1 MSEKKTKL
9 FRIRKTVCKMLNA
22 RGYLV
27 AQAELDRDKD
37 SFTEEF
43 GEDPRRDALTLQFD
57 LREDPTQ
64 HIFVFFPDEEK
75 VGVKTIKEYAK
86 RMKDEQV
93 NRAIIVVQQSLTP
106 FARQSL
112 LECQAQK
119 FYIEQF
125 QEAELLVN
133 ITDEER
139 QASAPV
145 AAPGDGDCVELHEL
159 WRLNQVLAGDH
170 PNLLEV
176 HPELLG
182 AWQDLHLRYLN
193 GEVDIRGRAR
203 GEQLYTNGL
212 LALRARL
219 DPRRRQQRD
228 LLDRLNEILA
238 DKLFVNFSV
247 FQSVPDVWGIDQVF
261 PVLPLSGL
269 DQPATRRGVLQDI
282 TCDSDGRIDQY
293 VDGEG
298 VEATLPLPE
307 TLNRHLGI
315 FMVGAYQEILG
326 DMHNLF
332 GDTDS
337 VDVNLNERGEIELT
351 HAIQGDTVSS
361 VKHVV
366 GGRSFQLTPAS
377 HRTSARAAAWLWTCP
392 ALANQSTGVNLI

>member
-86 RMKDEQV
+86 RMKDKQV

-133 ITDEER
+133 ITD
-139 QASAPV
+139 
-145 AAPGDGDCVELHEL
+145 H
-159 WRLNQVLAGDH
+159 VLVPEH
-170 PNLLEV
+170 ILLS
-176 HPELLG
+176 
-182 AWQDLHLRYLN
+182 D
-193 GEVDIRGRAR
+193 
-203 GEQLYTNGL
+203 EQK
-212 LALRARL
+212 RV
-219 DPRRRQQRD
+219 
-228 LLDRLNEILA
+228 LLDRYKVKETQLPRIQMH
-238 DKLFVNFSV
+238 D
-247 FQSVPDVWGIDQVF
+247 
-261 PVLPLSGL
+261 PVARYFGM
-269 DQPATRRGVLQDI
+269 RRGQVVRI
-282 TCDSDGRIDQY
+282 IRPSETAGRY
-293 VDGEG
+293 VTYRLC
-298 VEATLPLPE
+298 V
-307 TLNRHLGI
+307 
-315 FMVGAYQEILG
+315 
-326 DMHNLF
+326 
-332 GDTDS
+332 
-337 VDVNLNERGEIELT
+337 
-351 HAIQGDTVSS
+351 
-361 VKHVV
+361 
-366 GGRSFQLTPAS
+366 
-377 HRTSARAAAWLWTCP
+377 
-392 ALANQSTGVNLI
+392 

>member
-119 FYIEQF
+119 FDSEQF

-133 ITDEER
+133 ITD
-139 QASAPV
+139 
-145 AAPGDGDCVELHEL
+145 H
-159 WRLNQVLAGDH
+159 VLVPEH
-170 PNLLEV
+170 ILLS
-176 HPELLG
+176 
-182 AWQDLHLRYLN
+182 D
-193 GEVDIRGRAR
+193 
-203 GEQLYTNGL
+203 EQK
-212 LALRARL
+212 RV
-219 DPRRRQQRD
+219 
-228 LLDRLNEILA
+228 LLDRYKVKETQLPRIQMH
-238 DKLFVNFSV
+238 D
-247 FQSVPDVWGIDQVF
+247 
-261 PVLPLSGL
+261 PVARYFGM
-269 DQPATRRGVLQDI
+269 RRGQVVRI
-282 TCDSDGRIDQY
+282 IRPSETAGRY
-293 VDGEG
+293 VTYRLC
-298 VEATLPLPE
+298 V
-307 TLNRHLGI
+307 
-315 FMVGAYQEILG
+315 
-326 DMHNLF
+326 
-332 GDTDS
+332 
-337 VDVNLNERGEIELT
+337 
-351 HAIQGDTVSS
+351 
-361 VKHVV
+361 
-366 GGRSFQLTPAS
+366 
-377 HRTSARAAAWLWTCP
+377 
-392 ALANQSTGVNLI
+392 

>member
-133 ITDEER
+133 ITD
-139 QASAPV
+139 
-145 AAPGDGDCVELHEL
+145 H
-159 WRLNQVLAGDH
+159 VLVPEH
-170 PNLLEV
+170 ILLS
-176 HPELLG
+176 
-182 AWQDLHLRYLN
+182 D
-193 GEVDIRGRAR
+193 
-203 GEQLYTNGL
+203 EQK
-212 LALRARL
+212 RV
-219 DPRRRQQRD
+219 
-228 LLDRLNEILA
+228 LLDRYKVKETQLPRIQMH
-238 DKLFVNFSV
+238 D
-247 FQSVPDVWGIDQVF
+247 
-261 PVLPLSGL
+261 PVARYFGM
-269 DQPATRRGVLQDI
+269 RRGQVVRI
-282 TCDSDGRIDQY
+282 IRPSETAGR
-293 VDGEG
+293 
-298 VEATLPLPE
+298 
-307 TLNRHLGI
+307 
-315 FMVGAYQEILG
+315 
-326 DMHNLF
+326 
-332 GDTDS
+332 
-337 VDVNLNERGEIELT
+337 DVTYRLC
-351 HAIQGDTVSS
+351 V
-361 VKHVV
+361 
-366 GGRSFQLTPAS
+366 
-377 HRTSARAAAWLWTCP
+377 
-392 ALANQSTGVNLI
+392 

>member
-133 ITDEER
+133 ITD
-139 QASAPV
+139 
-145 AAPGDGDCVELHEL
+145 H
-159 WRLNQVLAGDH
+159 VLVPEH
-170 PNLLEV
+170 ILLS
-176 HPELLG
+176 
-182 AWQDLHLRYLN
+182 D
-193 GEVDIRGRAR
+193 
-203 GEQLYTNGL
+203 EQK
-212 LALRARL
+212 RV
-219 DPRRRQQRD
+219 
-228 LLDRLNEILA
+228 LLDRYKVKETQLPRIQMH
-238 DKLFVNFSV
+238 D
-247 FQSVPDVWGIDQVF
+247 
-261 PVLPLSGL
+261 PVARYFGM
-269 DQPATRRGVLQDI
+269 RRGQVVRI
-282 TCDSDGRIDQY
+282 IRPSETAGRY
-293 VDGEG
+293 VTYRLC
-298 VEATLPLPE
+298 V
-307 TLNRHLGI
+307 
-315 FMVGAYQEILG
+315 
-326 DMHNLF
+326 
-332 GDTDS
+332 
-337 VDVNLNERGEIELT
+337 
-351 HAIQGDTVSS
+351 
-361 VKHVV
+361 
-366 GGRSFQLTPAS
+366 
-377 HRTSARAAAWLWTCP
+377 
-392 ALANQSTGVNLI
+392 

>member
-112 LECQAQK
+112 LECPAQK

-133 ITDEER
+133 ITD
-139 QASAPV
+139 
-145 AAPGDGDCVELHEL
+145 H
-159 WRLNQVLAGDH
+159 VLVPEH
-170 PNLLEV
+170 ILLS
-176 HPELLG
+176 
-182 AWQDLHLRYLN
+182 D
-193 GEVDIRGRAR
+193 
-203 GEQLYTNGL
+203 EQK
-212 LALRARL
+212 RV
-219 DPRRRQQRD
+219 
-228 LLDRLNEILA
+228 LLDRYKVKETQLPRIQMH
-238 DKLFVNFSV
+238 D
-247 FQSVPDVWGIDQVF
+247 
-261 PVLPLSGL
+261 PVARYFGM
-269 DQPATRRGVLQDI
+269 RRGQVVRI
-282 TCDSDGRIDQY
+282 IRPSETAGRY
-293 VDGEG
+293 VTYRLC
-298 VEATLPLPE
+298 V
-307 TLNRHLGI
+307 
-315 FMVGAYQEILG
+315 
-326 DMHNLF
+326 
-332 GDTDS
+332 
-337 VDVNLNERGEIELT
+337 
-351 HAIQGDTVSS
+351 
-361 VKHVV
+361 
-366 GGRSFQLTPAS
+366 
-377 HRTSARAAAWLWTCP
+377 
-392 ALANQSTGVNLI
+392 

>member
-43 GEDPRRDALTLQFD
+43 GEDPRRDALTLQFA

-133 ITDEER
+133 ITD
-139 QASAPV
+139 
-145 AAPGDGDCVELHEL
+145 H
-159 WRLNQVLAGDH
+159 VLVPEH
-170 PNLLEV
+170 ILLS
-176 HPELLG
+176 
-182 AWQDLHLRYLN
+182 D
-193 GEVDIRGRAR
+193 
-203 GEQLYTNGL
+203 EQK
-212 LALRARL
+212 RV
-219 DPRRRQQRD
+219 
-228 LLDRLNEILA
+228 LLDRYKVKETQLPRIQMH
-238 DKLFVNFSV
+238 D
-247 FQSVPDVWGIDQVF
+247 
-261 PVLPLSGL
+261 PVARYFGM
-269 DQPATRRGVLQDI
+269 RRGQVVRI
-282 TCDSDGRIDQY
+282 IRPSETAGRY
-293 VDGEG
+293 VTYRLC
-298 VEATLPLPE
+298 V
-307 TLNRHLGI
+307 
-315 FMVGAYQEILG
+315 
-326 DMHNLF
+326 
-332 GDTDS
+332 
-337 VDVNLNERGEIELT
+337 
-351 HAIQGDTVSS
+351 
-361 VKHVV
+361 
-366 GGRSFQLTPAS
+366 
-377 HRTSARAAAWLWTCP
+377 
-392 ALANQSTGVNLI
+392 

>member
-133 ITDEER
+133 ITD
-139 QASAPV
+139 
-145 AAPGDGDCVELHEL
+145 H
-159 WRLNQVLAGDH
+159 VLVPEH
-170 PNLLEV
+170 ILLS
-176 HPELLG
+176 
-182 AWQDLHLRYLN
+182 D
-193 GEVDIRGRAR
+193 
-203 GEQLYTNGL
+203 EQK
-212 LALRARL
+212 RV
-219 DPRRRQQRD
+219 
-228 LLDRLNEILA
+228 LLDRYKVKETQLPRIQMH
-238 DKLFVNFSV
+238 D
-247 FQSVPDVWGIDQVF
+247 
-261 PVLPLSGL
+261 PVARYFGM
-269 DQPATRRGVLQDI
+269 RRGRVVRI
-282 TCDSDGRIDQY
+282 IRPSETAGRY
-293 VDGEG
+293 VTYRLC
-298 VEATLPLPE
+298 V
-307 TLNRHLGI
+307 
-315 FMVGAYQEILG
+315 
-326 DMHNLF
+326 
-332 GDTDS
+332 
-337 VDVNLNERGEIELT
+337 
-351 HAIQGDTVSS
+351 
-361 VKHVV
+361 
-366 GGRSFQLTPAS
+366 
-377 HRTSARAAAWLWTCP
+377 
-392 ALANQSTGVNLI
+392 

>member
-133 ITDEER
+133 ITD
-139 QASAPV
+139 
-145 AAPGDGDCVELHEL
+145 H
-159 WRLNQVLAGDH
+159 VLVPEH
-170 PNLLEV
+170 ILLS
-176 HPELLG
+176 
-182 AWQDLHLRYLN
+182 D
-193 GEVDIRGRAR
+193 
-203 GEQLYTNGL
+203 EQK
-212 LALRARL
+212 RV
-219 DPRRRQQRD
+219 
-228 LLDRLNEILA
+228 LLDRYKVKETQLPRIQMH
-238 DKLFVNFSV
+238 D
-247 FQSVPDVWGIDQVF
+247 
-261 PVLPLSGL
+261 PVAGYFGM
-269 DQPATRRGVLQDI
+269 RRGQVVRI
-282 TCDSDGRIDQY
+282 IRPSETAGRY
-293 VDGEG
+293 VTYRLC
-298 VEATLPLPE
+298 V
-307 TLNRHLGI
+307 
-315 FMVGAYQEILG
+315 
-326 DMHNLF
+326 
-332 GDTDS
+332 
-337 VDVNLNERGEIELT
+337 
-351 HAIQGDTVSS
+351 
-361 VKHVV
+361 
-366 GGRSFQLTPAS
+366 
-377 HRTSARAAAWLWTCP
+377 
-392 ALANQSTGVNLI
+392 

>member
-125 QEAELLVN
+125 QEAALLVN
-133 ITDEER
+133 ITD
-139 QASAPV
+139 
-145 AAPGDGDCVELHEL
+145 H
-159 WRLNQVLAGDH
+159 VLVPEH
-170 PNLLEV
+170 ILLS
-176 HPELLG
+176 
-182 AWQDLHLRYLN
+182 D
-193 GEVDIRGRAR
+193 
-203 GEQLYTNGL
+203 EQK
-212 LALRARL
+212 RV
-219 DPRRRQQRD
+219 
-228 LLDRLNEILA
+228 LLDRYKVKETQLPRIQMH
-238 DKLFVNFSV
+238 D
-247 FQSVPDVWGIDQVF
+247 
-261 PVLPLSGL
+261 PVARYFGM
-269 DQPATRRGVLQDI
+269 RRGQVVRI
-282 TCDSDGRIDQY
+282 IRPSETAGRY
-293 VDGEG
+293 VTYRLC
-298 VEATLPLPE
+298 V
-307 TLNRHLGI
+307 
-315 FMVGAYQEILG
+315 
-326 DMHNLF
+326 
-332 GDTDS
+332 
-337 VDVNLNERGEIELT
+337 
-351 HAIQGDTVSS
+351 
-361 VKHVV
+361 
-366 GGRSFQLTPAS
+366 
-377 HRTSARAAAWLWTCP
+377 
-392 ALANQSTGVNLI
+392 

>member
-106 FARQSL
+106 FARRSL

-133 ITDEER
+133 ITD
-139 QASAPV
+139 
-145 AAPGDGDCVELHEL
+145 H
-159 WRLNQVLAGDH
+159 VLVPEH
-170 PNLLEV
+170 ILLS
-176 HPELLG
+176 
-182 AWQDLHLRYLN
+182 D
-193 GEVDIRGRAR
+193 
-203 GEQLYTNGL
+203 EQK
-212 LALRARL
+212 RV
-219 DPRRRQQRD
+219 
-228 LLDRLNEILA
+228 LLDRYKVKETQLPRIQMH
-238 DKLFVNFSV
+238 D
-247 FQSVPDVWGIDQVF
+247 
-261 PVLPLSGL
+261 PVARYFGM
-269 DQPATRRGVLQDI
+269 RRGQVVRI
-282 TCDSDGRIDQY
+282 IRPSETAGRY
-293 VDGEG
+293 VTYRLC
-298 VEATLPLPE
+298 V
-307 TLNRHLGI
+307 
-315 FMVGAYQEILG
+315 
-326 DMHNLF
+326 
-332 GDTDS
+332 
-337 VDVNLNERGEIELT
+337 
-351 HAIQGDTVSS
+351 
-361 VKHVV
+361 
-366 GGRSFQLTPAS
+366 
-377 HRTSARAAAWLWTCP
+377 
-392 ALANQSTGVNLI
+392 

>member
-133 ITDEER
+133 ITD
-139 QASAPV
+139 
-145 AAPGDGDCVELHEL
+145 H
-159 WRLNQVLAGDH
+159 VLVPEH
-170 PNLLEV
+170 ILLS
-176 HPELLG
+176 
-182 AWQDLHLRYLN
+182 D
-193 GEVDIRGRAR
+193 
-203 GEQLYTNGL
+203 EQK
-212 LALRARL
+212 RV
-219 DPRRRQQRD
+219 
-228 LLDRLNEILA
+228 LLDRYKVKETQLPRIQMH
-238 DKLFVNFSV
+238 D
-247 FQSVPDVWGIDQVF
+247 
-261 PVLPLSGL
+261 PVARYFGM
-269 DQPATRRGVLQDI
+269 RRGQVVRIIRPSETAGRYVTYRLCVLM
-282 TCDSDGRIDQY
+282 
-293 VDGEG
+293 
-298 VEATLPLPE
+298 A
-307 TLNRHLGI
+307 
-315 FMVGAYQEILG
+315 
-326 DMHNLF
+326 
-332 GDTDS
+332 
-337 VDVNLNERGEIELT
+337 
-351 HAIQGDTVSS
+351 
-361 VKHVV
+361 HV
-366 GGRSFQLTPAS
+366 R
-377 HRTSARAAAWLWTCP
+377 
-392 ALANQSTGVNLI
+392 

>member
-133 ITDEER
+133 ITD
-139 QASAPV
+139 
-145 AAPGDGDCVELHEL
+145 H
-159 WRLNQVLAGDH
+159 VLVPEH
-170 PNLLEV
+170 ILLS
-176 HPELLG
+176 
-182 AWQDLHLRYLN
+182 D
-193 GEVDIRGRAR
+193 
-203 GEQLYTNGL
+203 EQK
-212 LALRARL
+212 RV
-219 DPRRRQQRD
+219 
-228 LLDRLNEILA
+228 LLDRYKVKETQLPRIQMHDPVA
-238 DKLFVNFSV
+238 RYFGMR
-247 FQSVPDVWGIDQVF
+247 WGQVVRIIR
-261 PVLPLSGL
+261 PSET
-269 DQPATRRGVLQDI
+269 A
-282 TCDSDGRIDQY
+282 GRY
-293 VDGEG
+293 VTYRLC
-298 VEATLPLPE
+298 V
-307 TLNRHLGI
+307 
-315 FMVGAYQEILG
+315 
-326 DMHNLF
+326 
-332 GDTDS
+332 
-337 VDVNLNERGEIELT
+337 
-351 HAIQGDTVSS
+351 
-361 VKHVV
+361 
-366 GGRSFQLTPAS
+366 
-377 HRTSARAAAWLWTCP
+377 
-392 ALANQSTGVNLI
+392 

>member
-93 NRAIIVVQQSLTP
+93 NRAIIVVQQSLTT

-133 ITDEER
+133 ITD
-139 QASAPV
+139 
-145 AAPGDGDCVELHEL
+145 H
-159 WRLNQVLAGDH
+159 VLVPEH
-170 PNLLEV
+170 ILLS
-176 HPELLG
+176 
-182 AWQDLHLRYLN
+182 D
-193 GEVDIRGRAR
+193 
-203 GEQLYTNGL
+203 EQK
-212 LALRARL
+212 RV
-219 DPRRRQQRD
+219 
-228 LLDRLNEILA
+228 LLDRYKVKETQLPRIQMH
-238 DKLFVNFSV
+238 D
-247 FQSVPDVWGIDQVF
+247 
-261 PVLPLSGL
+261 PVARYFGM
-269 DQPATRRGVLQDI
+269 RRGQVVRI
-282 TCDSDGRIDQY
+282 IRPSETAGRY
-293 VDGEG
+293 VTYRLC
-298 VEATLPLPE
+298 V
-307 TLNRHLGI
+307 
-315 FMVGAYQEILG
+315 
-326 DMHNLF
+326 
-332 GDTDS
+332 
-337 VDVNLNERGEIELT
+337 
-351 HAIQGDTVSS
+351 
-361 VKHVV
+361 
-366 GGRSFQLTPAS
+366 
-377 HRTSARAAAWLWTCP
+377 
-392 ALANQSTGVNLI
+392 